1 MPNDDTPTHEVS
13 TGGCLCGH
21 IRFEATGEPYDPHVC
36 ACPHCS
42 RLSGGPLMAWV
53 GFRRTAF
60 SWTGPGTPRSYRSW
74 PTMERWS
81 CPVCCTPLGA
91 AADGEEYLGI
101 CLSALD
107 NGSEITPVGHS
118 FRYNTPAWL
127 PPIPST
133 QPPFSTSGR

>member
-60 SWTGPGTPRSYRSW
+60 SWKELGSRGGRPPGFDAEDYRARYAVECGINPGGGPVEFGW
-74 PTMERWS
+74 
-81 CPVCCTPLGA
+81 
-91 AADGEEYLGI
+91 
-101 CLSALD
+101 
-107 NGSEITPVGHS
+107 
-118 FRYNTPAWL
+118 FR
-127 PPIPST
+127 
-133 QPPFSTSGR
+133 G